1 MGWNSL
7 LLTTGWAW
15 RAITAAMRKKTK
27 FRNTEILLHYF
38 SNLLILKFKI
48 TFSIPSWYNLQNE
61 CRKRIII
68 IFKKPFHFRT
78 EEKEKKKTFLIIRIF
93 HFVIELLSQN
103 VHQLLCFFMLLIFTF
118 CLEVIPWSAL
128 VWNAY
133 CTQAKWLQTFVTEQ
147 K

>member
-27 FRNTEILLHYF
+27 FRNTEIFLHYF
-38 SNLLILKFKI
+38 SNILILKFKI

-61 CRKRIII
+61 CRKRVII

-78 EEKEKKKTFLIIRIF
+78 EEKEKKKTFLIIRIYF
-93 HFVIELLSQN
+93 PFCDWTAKPKCTSAALLLYASN
-103 VHQLLCFFMLLIFTF
+103 FYIL
-118 CLEVIPWSAL
+118 PWSNTL
-128 VWNAY
+128 ICSSLKCILY
-133 CTQAKWLQTFVTEQ
+133 PS
-147 K
+147 